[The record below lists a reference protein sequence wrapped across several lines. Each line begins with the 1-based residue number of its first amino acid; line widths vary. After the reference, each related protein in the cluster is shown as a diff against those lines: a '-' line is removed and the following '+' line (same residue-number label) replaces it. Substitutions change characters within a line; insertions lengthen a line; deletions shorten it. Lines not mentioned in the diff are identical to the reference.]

1 VGVLPTGLNAF
12 AWRVMRASS
21 SALVAGVRA
30 SRPALIKI
38 GFGHGSD
45 TLVIA
50 VGAERGQNSL
60 VTIAS
65 WPLPRMAERGVN
77 MSILLSLLGIVI
89 AAVGIAAIGFGIP
102 INEFTLGTT
111 LIVAGVSALT
121 GGLILIGLAAVV
133 AELGRLGEAVR
144 TRIAVRPATHPAE
157 ALEVEP
163 ATSAMAVPPAPVV
176 AVAARPPQT
185 ASARARGE
193 AQVSEARPHEPYS
206 AAEPPEG
213 HVAAPAVE
221 RLRASIPRAERSTA
235 EPSILAHEEEVPLS
249 PNGSAHVQTR
259 PPHIEAAAPEP
270 KVSSEDRASGA
281 AVEALK
287 ASRLDFLFRSRPARP
302 SSQRENFDAVWSADA
317 RPAKRAES
325 EPSPEAEMG
334 QAQAD
339 QAAPVQDRRPE
350 PRAPAEPQG
359 AATILKSGVVDG
371 MAYTLYTDGSIEAK
385 LPDGTVRFGSIAEL
399 RAHIERNS

>member
-1 VGVLPTGLNAF
+1 
-12 AWRVMRASS
+12 
-21 SALVAGVRA
+21 
-30 SRPALIKI
+30 
-38 GFGHGSD
+38 
-45 TLVIA
+45 
-50 VGAERGQNSL
+50 
-60 VTIAS
+60 
-65 WPLPRMAERGVN
+65 
-77 MSILLSLLGIVI
+77 
-89 AAVGIAAIGFGIP
+89 
-102 INEFTLGTT
+102 
-111 LIVAGVSALT
+111 
-121 GGLILIGLAAVV
+121 V